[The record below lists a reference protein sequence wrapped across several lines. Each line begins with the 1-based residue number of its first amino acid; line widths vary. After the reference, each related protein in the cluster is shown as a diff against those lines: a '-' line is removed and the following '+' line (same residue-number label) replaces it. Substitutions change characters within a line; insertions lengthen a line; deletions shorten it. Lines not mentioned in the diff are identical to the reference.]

1 LIDDIRSRVIQ
12 LLPPIIETKV
22 TGEANVLQLFDIVL
36 KSKQAMK
43 VAGCRVTNGVVEK
56 TKHVRVVRNRE
67 TIFEGHLDTFKHH
80 KKDITEAG
88 KGLEC
93 GLTIGGFDGLEV
105 GDLIQVFEKIEK
117 PGIL

>member
-1 LIDDIRSRVIQ
+1 LYCS
-12 LLPPIIETKV
+12 
-22 TGEANVLQLFDIVL
+22 VL
-36 KSKQAMK
+36 
-43 VAGCRVTNGVVEK
+43 TN
-56 TKHVRVVRNRE
+56 RF
-67 TIFEGHLDTFKHH
+67 IFLTGHLDTFKHH

-93 GLTIGGFDGLEV
+93 GLSIGGFDGLEV

>member
-1 LIDDIRSRVIQ
+1 
-12 LLPPIIETKV
+12 
-22 TGEANVLQLFDIVL
+22 
-36 KSKQAMK
+36 MK
-43 VAGCRVTNGVVEK
+43 VRLVSVADRLIYIYNIFTN
-56 TKHVRVVRNRE
+56 HVSFS
-67 TIFEGHLDTFKHH
+67 IGHLDTFKHH

-93 GLTIGGFDGLEV
+93 GLSVGGFDGLEE

>member
-1 LIDDIRSRVIQ
+1 MFAIVS
-12 LLPPIIETKV
+12 PIT
-22 TGEANVLQLFDIVL
+22 F
-36 KSKQAMK
+36 
-43 VAGCRVTNGVVEK
+43 
-56 TKHVRVVRNRE
+56 
-67 TIFEGHLDTFKHH
+67 IFSTGHLDTFKHH

-93 GLTIGGFDGLEV
+93 GLSVGGFDGLEV